1 MKLPMNYEDR
11 VKLVDKI
18 TNVEEFNFDE
28 ILKFKQKNMLEDGDL
43 FIIWKDGNKWFSIVY
58 LQSKF
63 FAITGDPKL
72 VEISEK
78 ELSAYKY
85 TIHTWSDNPYQEYI
99 KRESLDSFNNLS
111 DEDKCYVYADQYYIR
126 HINETLD
133 RLKKALSG
141 CCRYIELGGL
151 YASI

>member
-133 RLKKALSG
+133 RLKKALSDVVD
-141 CCRYIELGGL
+141 IL
-151 YASI
+151 S

>member
-1 MKLPMNYEDR
+1 MKLPMNYENR
-11 VKLVDKI
+11 VKLVDRI
-18 TNVEEFNFDE
+18 TSVEEFNFDE
-28 ILKFKQKNMLEDGDL
+28 ILKFKEKDMLEEGDL

-58 LQSKF
+58 LHHKF

-78 ELSAYKY
+78 ELSKHKY

-99 KRESLDSFNNLS
+99 KREGLDSFNNLS
-111 DEDKCYVYADQYYIR
+111 DEDKCYVYVDQYYIR

-133 RLKKALSG
+133 GLKKALSDV
-141 CCRYIELGGL
+141 IDIL
-151 YASI
+151 S

>member
-133 RLKKALSG
+133 GLKKALSDV
-141 CCRYIELGGL
+141 IDIL
-151 YASI
+151 S

>member
-11 VKLVDKI
+11 VKLVDQI

-133 RLKKALSG
+133 RLKKALSDVVD
-141 CCRYIELGGL
+141 IL
-151 YASI
+151 S

>member
-78 ELSAYKY
+78 ELLAYKY

-133 RLKKALSG
+133 GLKKALSDV
-141 CCRYIELGGL
+141 IDIL
-151 YASI
+151 S

>member
-63 FAITGDPKL
+63 FAITRDPKL

-133 RLKKALSG
+133 GLKKALSDVVD
-141 CCRYIELGGL
+141 IL
-151 YASI
+151 S

>member
-85 TIHTWSDNPYQEYI
+85 TIHTWSDNPYREYI

-133 RLKKALSG
+133 RLKKALSDVVD
-141 CCRYIELGGL
+141 IL
-151 YASI
+151 S

>member
-43 FIIWKDGNKWFSIVY
+43 FIIWKDGNRWFSIVY

-133 RLKKALSG
+133 ELKKALSDVVD
-141 CCRYIELGGL
+141 IL
-151 YASI
+151 S

>member
-63 FAITGDPKL
+63 FAVTGDPKL

-133 RLKKALSG
+133 GLKKALSDVVD
-141 CCRYIELGGL
+141 IL
-151 YASI
+151 S

>member
-18 TNVEEFNFDE
+18 TNVEEFNVDE

-133 RLKKALSG
+133 RLKKALSDVVD
-141 CCRYIELGGL
+141 IL
-151 YASI
+151 S

>member
-133 RLKKALSG
+133 GLKKVLSDVVD
-141 CCRYIELGGL
+141 IL
-151 YASI
+151 S

>member
-1 MKLPMNYEDR
+1 MKLPTNYEDR

-133 RLKKALSG
+133 GLKKALSDVVD
-141 CCRYIELGGL
+141 IL
-151 YASI
+151 S

>member
-63 FAITGDPKL
+63 FAITGDSKL

-133 RLKKALSG
+133 GLKKALSDV
-141 CCRYIELGGL
+141 IDIL
-151 YASI
+151 S

>member
-133 RLKKALSG
+133 GLKKALNDVIDILS
-141 CCRYIELGGL
+141 
-151 YASI
+151 

>member
-99 KRESLDSFNNLS
+99 KKESLDSFNNLS

-133 RLKKALSG
+133 GLKKALSDVVD
-141 CCRYIELGGL
+141 IL
-151 YASI
+151 S

>member
-11 VKLVDKI
+11 VNLVDKI
-18 TNVEEFNFDE
+18 TKVEEFNFDE

-133 RLKKALSG
+133 GLKKALNDVIDILS
-141 CCRYIELGGL
+141 
-151 YASI
+151 

>member
-28 ILKFKQKNMLEDGDL
+28 ILKFKQKNMLEEGDL

-133 RLKKALSG
+133 GLKKALSDVVD
-141 CCRYIELGGL
+141 IL
-151 YASI
+151 S

>member
-43 FIIWKDGNKWFSIVY
+43 FIIWKDGKKWFSIVY

-133 RLKKALSG
+133 GLKKALSNV
-141 CCRYIELGGL
+141 IDIL
-151 YASI
+151 S

>member
-133 RLKKALSG
+133 GLKKALSDVVD
-141 CCRYIELGGL
+141 IL
-151 YASI
+151 S

>member
-111 DEDKCYVYADQYYIR
+111 DEDKCYVYVDQYYIR

-133 RLKKALSG
+133 GLKKALSDVVD
-141 CCRYIELGGL
+141 IL
-151 YASI
+151 S

>member
-18 TNVEEFNFDE
+18 TNVEEFNFNE

-133 RLKKALSG
+133 GLKKALSDV
-141 CCRYIELGGL
+141 IDIL
-151 YASI
+151 S

>member
-72 VEISEK
+72 VEIGEK

-133 RLKKALSG
+133 GLKKALNDVVDILS
-141 CCRYIELGGL
+141 
-151 YASI
+151 

>member
-111 DEDKCYVYADQYYIR
+111 NEDKCYVYADQYYIR

-133 RLKKALSG
+133 GLKKALSDVVD
-141 CCRYIELGGL
+141 IL
-151 YASI
+151 S

>member
-63 FAITGDPKL
+63 FAITRDPKL

-133 RLKKALSG
+133 GLKKALSDV
-141 CCRYIELGGL
+141 IDIL
-151 YASI
+151 S

>member
-63 FAITGDPKL
+63 FAITRDPKL

-133 RLKKALSG
+133 GLKKALSDVVN
-141 CCRYIELGGL
+141 IL
-151 YASI
+151 S

>member
-99 KRESLDSFNNLS
+99 KRESLDNFNNLS

-133 RLKKALSG
+133 GLKKALSDV
-141 CCRYIELGGL
+141 IDIL
-151 YASI
+151 S